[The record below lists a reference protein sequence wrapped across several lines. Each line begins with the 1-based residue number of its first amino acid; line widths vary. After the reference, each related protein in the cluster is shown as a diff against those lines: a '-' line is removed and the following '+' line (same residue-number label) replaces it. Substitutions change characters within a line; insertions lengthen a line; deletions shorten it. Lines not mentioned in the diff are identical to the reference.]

1 MSRKNKP
8 DANHPF
14 AALQRVNQRY
24 ARPLVL
30 APNELTSAIEQA
42 RLDVELSLPPPSA

>member
-14 AALQRVNQRY
+14 AALQRVKDD
-24 ARPLVL
+24 L
-30 APNELTSAIEQA
+30 QA
-42 RLDVELSLPPPSA
+42 VADAKAEAEKK